1 MRKNLPALIKN
12 STDLMVYFMNYDH
25 CTDNTGFITR
35 PGSQFGYEAPNL
47 PQNDF
52 LILRSTLAMKPE
64 DLDEFFRRFREGII
78 KLAALKELENQ
89 NPEQARRDIK
99 EYTENELET
108 ILKE

>member
-1 MRKNLPALIKN
+1 MRKNLPALIED
-12 STDLMVYFMNYDH
+12 STDLMVYFMNYNH
-25 CTDNTGFITR
+25 CAANTGFITR

-64 DLDEFFRRFREGII
+64 DLDEFFHRFREGII
-78 KLAALKELENQ
+78 KLTTLK
-89 NPEQARRDIK
+89 
-99 EYTENELET
+99 ENELET

>member
-1 MRKNLPALIKN
+1 MRKNLPSLIKD

-25 CTDNTGFITR
+25 CVANTGFITR

-47 PQNDF
+47 PQNNF

-78 KLAALKELENQ
+78 KLVSLN
-89 NPEQARRDIK
+89 
-99 EYTENELET
+99 ENELAT

>member
-1 MRKNLPALIKN
+1 
-12 STDLMVYFMNYDH
+12 MNYNH
-25 CTDNTGFITR
+25 CASNTGFITR

-64 DLDEFFRRFREGII
+64 DLDEFFRRFREGIV
-78 KLAALKELENQ
+78 KLASLK
-89 NPEQARRDIK
+89 
-99 EYTENELET
+99 ENELKT